1 MAGPTVAP
9 LSSPGG
15 PIPDLAAW
23 MEGLPRFRGRS
34 LTAALPFQMQVSEA
48 LPGASQGAQER
59 NSPLIP
65 NRIDAN
71 PAGLGTSPWLA
82 GRQQALAALQQAAP
96 GAGLVS
102 SGNGTLSVGGGAGG
116 PDRPGAPGAQP
127 PALEANQIIVQWSPT
142 STAAE
147 RLAAVGAIG
156 GTVAST
162 IHTSLM
168 QQLGQGV
175 VEAIRLAPGMTAEQ
189 AIRAYANRP
198 GVELA
203 EVDWVVGTQAV
214 SNDPYYTTSGRLW
227 GMYSSDSPTNVGPS
241 GTTNQFGSQAE
252 QAWAQGYTGSSKVVS
267 GVIDTGID
275 YTHPDLY
282 RNIWLNQGEIRGL
295 SFFSSL
301 TDINGDGLITFHDLN
316 HSSNAAFVSDINLN
330 GRIDAGDL
338 LQDSRWA
345 DGKDNDGNG
354 YIDDLIGWDFW
365 NNSNDP
371 YRASD
376 GDNHGTHVAG
386 TIGGIGGNGLG
397 VAGVNWDVQLMALKF
412 LGPNGGYTSG
422 AIDAVNYYAD
432 ITARYGNSAQ
442 YVGTNNSWGGGG
454 YSSTLNNAII
464 TGGQQGNLFVAAAGN
479 NSTDND
485 STARYPT
492 NYSTLSALG
501 WDAVVSVAALASNG
515 SLASFSNWGATTVD
529 LGAPGVSIN
538 STLPGGYGSSS
549 GTSMASPHVAGA
561 IALYAAANPTATP
574 QQILEALYAS
584 TAATSSLNGKT
595 ATNGRLDVNAMLSFG
610 VAAPG
615 SFVVAGATGLTT
627 TEGGTGASFTVA
639 LSEAPTAD
647 VVLRLSSSDPATGG
661 PTVAQLV
668 FTSANWDQ
676 PQTVTLASVDD
687 WLALGNRTY
696 QVLFDPAESTDSRFS
711 GVRPAA
717 LSVQH
722 LDNDTPV
729 LGTSA
734 AQSVE
739 LVDNVTY
746 SLAPQIT
753 GDPLSGVTLTE
764 GQVTTTTTSG
774 NGRNRTTTTTV
785 TSALD
790 AAEFRFDG
798 LENATA
804 LQFSGFRTAN
814 SEGDDFRLQLSSNGG
829 SSWSTLHTV
838 SNTTAS
844 AVTVQLASPIS
855 GSALVR
861 FVDTDRS
868 AGNSS
873 TDTLTIDSLAFVTTL
888 TDLRSTLTLQ
898 AGAETLEEGGAP
910 VTLTLLRSGG
920 DLNRAISVNLERT
933 GVFWDEAT
941 LLDENGTAVG
951 ASVSFAAGQTERT
964 LQLSMATNDGATSLA
979 NQSLNLALVAD
990 PSQPFVLGSASA
1002 VTVALADEGTLPDP
1016 ITRWTA
1022 TGESTTF
1029 GSVSGSLEDTHTQD
1043 ASVQTLTEVL
1053 SGGRPANRTSQL
1065 EHTWFFDEI
1074 TGATSLELV
1083 AATSTGSADRFR
1095 FEYALNGGSWQSFGD
1110 PNPIP
1115 SGSFNT
1121 YSWSFGPSLSGSLA
1135 VRVTDTD
1142 RSAGEQTLDW
1152 IKVDSLALLA

>member
-1 MAGPTVAP
+1 M
-9 LSSPGG
+9 
-15 PIPDLAAW
+15 
-23 MEGLPRFRGRS
+23 
-34 LTAALPFQMQVSEA
+34 
-48 LPGASQGAQER
+48 
-59 NSPLIP
+59 
-65 NRIDAN
+65 
-71 PAGLGTSPWLA
+71 
-82 GRQQALAALQQAAP
+82 
-96 GAGLVS
+96 
-102 SGNGTLSVGGGAGG
+102 
-116 PDRPGAPGAQP
+116 
-127 PALEANQIIVQWSPT
+127 QWSPT
-142 STAAE
+142 STAAQ
-147 RLAAVGAIG
+147 RLEALSAIG

-162 IHTSLM
+162 IHTGLM
-168 QQLGQGV
+168 KQLGQGV
-175 VEAIRLAPGMTAEQ
+175 VEVISLVPGMTAEQ

-214 SNDPYYTTSGRLW
+214 SNDPYYTTSSRLW
-227 GMYSSDSPTNVGPS
+227 GMYSSDSPTAAGPS

-252 QAWAQGYTGSSKVVS
+252 QAWAKGYTGSSKVVS

-282 RNIWLNQGEIRGL
+282 LNIWLNQGEIKGL
-295 SFFSSL
+295 NFFSSL
-301 TDINGDGLITFHDLN
+301 TDIDGDGLITFRDLN

-338 LQDSRWA
+338 LRDSRWA

-386 TIGGIGGNGLG
+386 TIGGIGGNGIG
-397 VAGVNWDVQLMALKF
+397 VAGVNWDVQLMPLKF
-412 LGPNGGYTSG
+412 LGPDGGYTSG
-422 AIDAVNYYAD
+422 AVSAVNYYAD
-432 ITARYGNSAQ
+432 ITARYGDSAQ

-454 YSSTLNNAII
+454 YSSTLFNAIRN
-464 TGGQQGNLFVAAAGN
+464 GAEVGNLFVAAAGN
-479 NSTDND
+479 NGTDND

-538 STLPGGYGSSS
+538 STLPGGYGSYS

-584 TAATSSLNGKT
+584 TAATTSLDGKT
-595 ATNGRLDVNAMLSFG
+595 VSGGRLDVNAMLSFG

-627 TEGGTGASFTVA
+627 SEGGEGASFTVA
-639 LSEAPTAD
+639 LSEAPTAT

-661 PTVAQLV
+661 PTVTELT
-668 FTSANWDQ
+668 FTGANWNQ

-687 WLALGNRTY
+687 WLALGNRSY
-696 QVLFDPAESTDSRFS
+696 QVLFDPAESADNRFS

-717 LSVQH
+717 ITVQH

-734 AQSVE
+734 AQSVD
-739 LVDNVTY
+739 LVNNVTY

-753 GDPLSGVTLTE
+753 GDPISGVTLTE

-774 NGRNRTTTTTV
+774 NGKNRTTTTTV

-790 AAEFRFDG
+790 AGEFRFEG

-804 LQFSGFRTAN
+804 LRFSGFRTAN

-844 AVTVQLASPIS
+844 DVTVQLASPIS

-861 FVDTDRS
+861 FVDTNRT

-873 TDTLTIDSLAFVTTL
+873 TDTLTIHNLAFETTL
-888 TDLRSTLTLQ
+888 TDLRSTLLLQ
-898 AGAETLEEGGAP
+898 ADAETLEEGGDP

-920 DLNRAISVNLERT
+920 DLNRAIGVDLKRT
-933 GVFWDEAT
+933 GFWDGAT

-951 ASVSFAAGQTERT
+951 DSVSFAGGETLRT
-964 LQLSMATNDGATSLA
+964 LQLSMADNGNDLA
-979 NQSLNLALVAD
+979 NQSLSLALVAD
-990 PSQPFVLGSASA
+990 PSQPFVLGSTIA
-1002 VTVALADEGTLPDP
+1002 VTVALADAGTQPEDPGDP
-1016 ITRWTA
+1016 IIGGRYTA
-1022 TGESTTF
+1022 TSQSTLF

-1043 ASVQTLTEVL
+1043 EWVQTITEVL
-1053 SGGRPANRTSQL
+1053 SGGRPASRTSQL

-1074 TGATSLELV
+1074 TGATSLELI
-1083 AATSTGSADRFR
+1083 AATSTGSPDSFR
-1095 FEYALNGGSWQSFGD
+1095 FEYSLNGGSSWQSFGA
-1110 PNPIP
+1110 PNPIQN
-1115 SGSFNT
+1115 GTFDT
-1121 YSWSFGPSLSGSLA
+1121 YSWSFGASLSGSLA